1 MKNGKIPQ
9 VVTKIEILIKWKW
22 SKNRKDSKL
31 PKVKL
36 KQALYHFNFIAFNY
50 FY

>member
-1 MKNGKIPQ
+1 MMNGKILQ
-9 VVTKIEILIKWKW
+9 VVTKNEILIRWKW

-36 KQALYHFNFIAFNY
+36 KQALYPFNFTAFNY